1 MRVLGFGVAFL
12 DFRGE
17 FCVFGFFSVFIFG
30 FIGIFGLQFLVF
42 FVRQLWSGPGNFT
55 KKIEIVVFLDT
66 LLIFE
71 HLARQLW
78 ERPATL
84 QKKKMINK

>member
-12 DFRGE
+12 DFRGGILCFRLF
-17 FCVFGFFSVFIFG
+17 FCFYFWFYWHFWFAIFG
-30 FIGIFGLQFLVF
+30 IFCPATLERA
-42 FVRQLWSGPGNFT
+42 RQLY

-84 QKKKMINK
+84 QKKRK